1 MAADETEF
9 PLVMR
14 GYDRG
19 AVDDAIRD
27 FRKELINLTNLNNQ
41 LVTELRDTQ
50 NRLIELEGNAAEA
63 KNPSYAGVGAKA
75 AQILS
80 TAEDLAIRMVADAEA
95 ERTALLTTVNKDIEQ
110 QKVDGQDYYDE
121 LVAEA
126 QRRAD
131 RIINSAKTD
140 YDEAMAK
147 AKVEADRLID
157 EALREAGSTR
167 GAISTEVAKM
177 RATAKREIEVRQ
189 SETDRTLAER
199 RLIIERQITQGVDRV
214 LATALVSE
222 QARIDLDLEL
232 SARRAEAEADYQRKY
247 QEAVSQTQKYLDDAN
262 AQLSNALT
270 RVSAARLEADT
281 LEAAARSINKQ
292 TTELARIRAEE
303 IIAAAEAEA
312 RAILSSNQTKV
323 AARLHELEIA
333 ERKLGHERESILVYL
348 NNLKQVIDQMNK
360 DIK

>member
-1 MAADETEF
+1 LAADETEF

-41 LVTELRDTQ
+41 LVTELRDAQ
-50 NRLIELEGNAAEA
+50 NRLIELESIAAEA
-63 KNPSYAGVGAKA
+63 QNPSYAGVGAKA

-80 TAEDLAIRMVADAEA
+80 SAEDLAIRMVADAEA
-95 ERTALLTTVNKDIEQ
+95 ERDALLNDVTKDIEQ
-110 QKVDGQDYYDE
+110 QKSDGQDYYDE

-126 QRRAD
+126 QRRAG

-140 YDEAMAK
+140 YDESMAK

-199 RLIIERQITQGVDRV
+199 RLITERQLTQSVDQV

-232 SARRAEAEADYQRKY
+232 SARRADAEADYQRKY
-247 QEAVSQTQKYLDDAN
+247 QEAVAQTQKYLDDAN

-270 RVSAARLEADT
+270 RVAAARLEADT

-292 TTELARIRAEE
+292 TIEQTRIKSEE

-312 RAILSSNQTKV
+312 RAILSSNQVKV
-323 AARLHELEIA
+323 AARLHQLEVA
-333 ERKLGHERESILVYL
+333 ERKLGHERESIMVYL
-348 NNLKQVIDQMNK
+348 NNLKQVIDQVNK

>member
-41 LVTELRDTQ
+41 LVAELRDSQ
-50 NRLIELEGNAAEA
+50 NRLIELENDATEA
-63 KNPSYAGVGAKA
+63 QNPSYAGVGAKA

-80 TAEDLAIRMVADAEA
+80 TAEELAIRMVADAEA
-95 ERTALLTTVNKDIEQ
+95 ERNALLANVTNDIEQ
-110 QKVDGQDYYDE
+110 QKSDGQDYYDE

-131 RIINSAKTD
+131 RVINSAKTD
-140 YDEAMAK
+140 YDETMAK
-147 AKVEADRLID
+147 AKVEAERLID

-189 SETDRTLAER
+189 SEADRILAER
-199 RLIIERQITQGVDRV
+199 RLILERQLTQSVDQV
-214 LATALVSE
+214 LATALISE

-232 SARRAEAEADYQRKY
+232 SARRADAEADYQRKY

-262 AQLSNALT
+262 AQLSNSLT
-270 RVSAARLEADT
+270 RVAAARLEAET
-281 LEAAARSINKQ
+281 LEAGARSINRETSEQ
-292 TTELARIRAEE
+292 ARVKAEA

-312 RAILSSNQTKV
+312 RSILSSNQTKV
-323 AARLHELEIA
+323 AARLHQLEIA

-348 NNLKQVIDQMNK
+348 NNLKQVIDQINK
-360 DIK
+360 DMK